1 MPFRPSSP
9 LLEPAELAPL
19 RLRPGLAKLRTAAG
33 DTGWLVTRRDDLR
46 QLGLDTRIGRSHAN
60 PDHAPRLWDAALF
73 TPQANFATEVED
85 HRRWRRA
92 VSHRFGASRIDAL
105 QPQADRLC
113 AELLTA
119 MDAEGAPADLHTAL
133 ADPFA
138 ARLNFAVL
146 GIPPEDHDRMRALSD
161 DLRTDSRDRAATAH
175 TAFVRY
181 LTGLLERKREHPGD
195 DALSDLATA
204 CDSDGPLTTAQ
215 AFEGAYQLYFG
226 GYETLAARISLGVF
240 ALLTHPDQYEAL
252 ATGRAPASGA
262 VEEILRFAVPG
273 GSWLPRY
280 ALADIDF
287 HGDRIRAGELV
298 VFCVQSA
305 NRDEGTFTEADRFDI
320 TREPNLHVGFGHGN
334 FHCAGASLARLG
346 LSTIIGNLPPRLPR
360 LRLHTSR
367 TTPTTHE
374 GKVTGGLH
382 TLPVTW

>member
-1 MPFRPSSP
+1 MPFRSASP
-9 LLEPAELAPL
+9 LLEPAGLAPL
-19 RLRPGLAKLRTAAG
+19 RLRPGLAKLRTTAG
-33 DTGWLVTRRDDLR
+33 DTGWLVTRRADLR
-46 QLGLDTRIGRSHAN
+46 KLGMDPRIGRSHAD

-73 TPQANFATEVED
+73 TPQANFDTEVED

-105 QPQADRLC
+105 RPQAGRLC
-113 AELLTA
+113 AGLLDA
-119 MDAEGAPADLHTAL
+119 MVAEGAPADLHAAL

-138 ARLNFAVL
+138 SRLNFDVL

-161 DLRTDSRDRAATAH
+161 DLRTDDRDRATTAH
-175 TAFVRY
+175 AFFVRY
-181 LTGLLERKREHPGD
+181 LTDLLAHKRRHPGD

-204 CDSDGPLTTAQ
+204 RDSDGPLTPAQ

-226 GYETLAARISLGVF
+226 GYETLAARISLGVL

-273 GSWLPRY
+273 GSWIPRY
-280 ALADIDF
+280 ALADIDH
-287 HGDRIRAGELV
+287 HGDRIRAGDLV

-305 NRDEGTFTEADRFDI
+305 NRDESAFTDADRFDI
-320 TREPNLHVGFGHGN
+320 TREPNPHVGFGHGN

-346 LSTIIGNLPPRLPR
+346 LSAILGSLPPHLPR

-367 TTPTTHE
+367 TAPTTHD

-382 TLPVTW
+382 ALPVTW